1 LADAEEFFDND
12 DGENAIAVLEGIM
25 QGCVDGWE
33 EVEIMEPIAMKLSK
47 GSIMLGLK
55 PF

>member
-25 QGCVDGWE
+25 QGWE